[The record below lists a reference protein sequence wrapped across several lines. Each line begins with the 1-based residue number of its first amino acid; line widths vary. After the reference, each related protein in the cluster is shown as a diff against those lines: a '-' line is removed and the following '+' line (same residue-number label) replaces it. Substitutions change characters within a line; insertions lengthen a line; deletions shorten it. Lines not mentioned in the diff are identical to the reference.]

1 MRTKTVALLCSAM
14 LLTLGQA
21 FAQTDRAL
29 LRELAQE
36 NKQSIE
42 ALVLYPENARLAIL
56 EAAKYPEVLIKMQ
69 SIRTKTG
76 AAFRTLIEDFPRSS
90 QEIFFDI
97 SRFPGLTAALVSHQN
112 DRTALS
118 RDLEQMPEDKRSDAL
133 GLVER
138 QMASLVKIND
148 LNQTAQGAFDQ
159 LIATYPA
166 PAQQAFRT
174 LLGLPEVIDILN
186 EDLRF
191 TILVGDI
198 YKDDPAWVIQKMD
211 SLNLVVAREH
221 AEELENWQKTVEN
234 DPQARQEFEGAS
246 QEYATEYGYTDE
258 VYDTGNDDL
267 YAAPRAVYPEQYYQ
281 YNYPYWF
288 GYPWWAPQPCWR
300 PYPYWWYWGFYPYHQ
315 TVVIVHL
322 PSYHFMHWYFYHPHH
337 HHRYN
342 RLSTYFVN
350 HYYGHRKS
358 GSTISMGVGEWRDQN
373 RNMISDEWLGD
384 RDRLPARLNEYA
396 QFEQQRQKF
405 NDKNPARVQTREE
418 FWKKTRRNSELAR
431 SRVTAQAEIQ
441 RERSDAERQR
451 SDWAPAKAPLKTEP
465 AQPSRA
471 PGVEPPKRVPA
482 EKPAVPPVLN
492 NRKKTKRPIR
502 RQPEPPPRPG
512 NPPKIRISTKPATTT
527 ATNGRNPGS
536 QRLNRKSNPA
546 TRQRLPSRCLKP
558 VRKKLNRRLNR
569 KNNVA
574 MVKDLNLLVL
584 RLGVVGRVSTAIRVN
599 NFETALLRHYF

>member
-342 RLSTYFVN
+342 RLSTHFVN

-418 FWKKTRRNSELAR
+418 FLEKNTTQFPELAR

-482 EKPAVPPVLN
+482 EKPAVPPRVKQPEKN
-492 NRKKTKRPIR
+492 QAPNQAPTRTAPPARQPAKNPDIDKARDYHRDKWQEPRQPTPKPQIKPGNAPTPAKQVPKTSPEKTK
-502 RQPEPPPRPG
+502 QA
-512 NPPKIRISTKPATTT
+512 PKPQK
-527 ATNGRNPGS
+527 
-536 QRLNRKSNPA
+536 QRG
-546 TRQRLPSRCLKP
+546 
-558 VRKKLNRRLNR
+558 
-569 KNNVA
+569 
-574 MVKDLNLLVL
+574 D
-584 RLGVVGRVSTAIRVN
+584 G
-599 NFETALLRHYF
+599 